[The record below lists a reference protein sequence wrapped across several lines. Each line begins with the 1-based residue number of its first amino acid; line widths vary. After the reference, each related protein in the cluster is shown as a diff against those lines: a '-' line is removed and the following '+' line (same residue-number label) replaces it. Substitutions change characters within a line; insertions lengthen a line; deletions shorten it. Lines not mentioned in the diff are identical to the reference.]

1 MNNIVLKGR
10 LTADPELRY
19 TQGTNLAVCNFTVA
33 VDRRY
38 DKETTDFISCQAWR
52 QTAEFICKY
61 FGKGKEILL
70 SGELHLDN
78 YTTKE
83 GEKRTFTR
91 VSVEAVEFCGDK
103 HSTGNRPSS
112 VKEDTSP
119 PDDYFTISEEN
130 IPF

>member
-38 DKETTDFISCQAWR
+38 DKDTTDFIPCQAWR
-52 QTAEFICKY
+52 KTAEVICKY

-78 YTTKE
+78 YTKE

-91 VSVEAVEFCGDK
+91 VSVETVEFCGDK
-103 HSTGNRPSS
+103 HSTGNRPASG
-112 VKEDTSP
+112 KEDTSP
-119 PDDYFTISEEN
+119 PDDYFTISEQN
-130 IPF
+130 VPF